1 MKTQIFKPILEN
13 SRYLVSNTGTIIDT
27 LTNKELKHYSN
38 RGSLPG
44 SYLFVRIWIDGKI
57 KTRYVHRLVMQAH
70 VGFPAEGYQVDHIDH
85 NTYNN
90 TLENL
95 RYVTRKE
102 NRNRRLVG
110 KIPTRFTPL
119 MVVKCRVLYSKGYSI
134 GQLSRFFDANWV
146 NIYNIVKRVTWKQHY
161 LELWKERVEARLD
174 ETLDIK
180 NMEVIEWHE

>member
-1 MKTQIFKPILEN
+1 MKTETLKHLPEN
-13 SRYLVSNTGTIIDT
+13 PRYLVSNTGVVIDT
-27 LTNKELKHYSN
+27 LTGKEMPHYSN
-38 RGSLPG
+38 RGSLKG

-70 VGFPAEGYQVDHIDH
+70 VGFPEEGYQVDHIDH

-95 RYVTRKE
+95 RYVTIKE
-102 NRNRRLVG
+102 NRNKRG
-110 KIPTRFTPL
+110 KCKIPTRFTPL

-134 GQLSRFFDANWV
+134 GQLSQLFDANWV
-146 NIYNIVKRVTWKQHY
+146 NIYNIVKRISWKHKH
-161 LELWKERVEARLD
+161 LELWQERVEARLD

-180 NMEVIEWHE
+180 NMEVIQWHE